1 MGNLR
6 EGWLGWGTPDARN
19 DNEYDGGMPRQDPEH
34 IIMKFILGKKL
45 GMSQVYGEDGNVIP
59 VTVVEAEPNTVLQ
72 VKSME
77 KDKYEAVQIGFGTK
91 KEKNINKQQK
101 GHFKDMGNFATVR
114 EFRFDSKGK
123 KSRGQDQEMI
133 DSAQLTVGQKIDVSV
148 FTPGDAV
155 KVTGM
160 TKGRGFQGVVK
171 RHGFHGAWA
180 SHGHHSVLRHA
191 GSIGQ
196 RFPQHTLKGM
206 RMPGRMG
213 YDKLTILGLKVV
225 IVDKENN
232 LLAIKGAVPGNVG
245 GLLVIQSQ

>member
-1 MGNLR
+1 
-6 EGWLGWGTPDARN
+6 
-19 DNEYDGGMPRQDPEH
+19 
-34 IIMKFILGKKL
+34 
-45 GMSQVYGEDGNVIP
+45 MSQVYAENGNIIP
-59 VTVVEAEPNTVLQ
+59 VTVIEAEPNTVLQ
-72 VKSME
+72 VKNMV
-77 KDKYEAVQIGFGTK
+77 KDKYEAVQVGFGTK

-101 GHFKDMGNFATVR
+101 GHFKDIGNFATVK
-114 EFRFDSKGK
+114 EFRFDKKGK
-123 KSRGQDQEMI
+123 TSRGEEQEAI
-133 DSAQLTVGQKIDVSV
+133 DSASLTVGQKIDVSV
-148 FTPGDAV
+148 FAPGDAV

-213 YDKLTILGLKVV
+213 YDKLTVRGLKIIV
-225 IVDKENN
+225 VDKENN
-232 LLAIKGAVPGNVG
+232 LLAIKGAVPGNIG